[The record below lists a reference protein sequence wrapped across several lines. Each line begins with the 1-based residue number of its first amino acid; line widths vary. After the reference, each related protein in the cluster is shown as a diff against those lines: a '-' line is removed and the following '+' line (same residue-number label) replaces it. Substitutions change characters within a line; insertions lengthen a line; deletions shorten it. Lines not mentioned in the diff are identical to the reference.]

1 MNGSDVP
8 VIRIEPS
15 KGWVSLKLRIGAKQ
29 ERYKTFRDTLVNACS
44 APFRKIKNPKFL
56 AVKRRANFT
65 GPKSKIK

>member
-1 MNGSDVP
+1 MTDLAIKVEGL
-8 VIRIEPS
+8 S
-15 KGWVSLKLRIGAKQ
+15 KLYRIGAKQ
-29 ERYKTFRDTLVNACS
+29 DRYKTLRDTLVNACS